1 MTQILDKVNE
11 PQDLKGLSME
21 ELDTLSAE
29 IRALLIHKI
38 NATGGHFGPNLG
50 FIEPTVALH
59 TPQDKFVS
67 DIAHPCCTH
76 KILTGREQYFTNPA

>member
-29 IRALLIHKI
+29 IRALLIKKI

-59 TPQDKFVS
+59 YVGQS
-67 DIAHPCCTH
+67 A
-76 KILTGREQYFTNPA
+76 